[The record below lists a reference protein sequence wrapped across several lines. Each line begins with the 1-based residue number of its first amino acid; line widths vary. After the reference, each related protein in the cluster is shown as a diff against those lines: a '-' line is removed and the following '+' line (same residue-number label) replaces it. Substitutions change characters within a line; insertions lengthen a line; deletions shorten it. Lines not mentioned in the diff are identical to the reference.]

1 VDSSSSLSTS
11 PWCLAEAADDD
22 DVVVV
27 VVEES
32 EACPVAAAADAPSPE
47 VAFFFGRSFLIS
59 FFGRC

>member
-32 EACPVAAAADAPSPE
+32 EACPVAAADAPSPE
-47 VAFFFGRSFLIS
+47 VASNFIEIF
-59 FFGRC
+59 